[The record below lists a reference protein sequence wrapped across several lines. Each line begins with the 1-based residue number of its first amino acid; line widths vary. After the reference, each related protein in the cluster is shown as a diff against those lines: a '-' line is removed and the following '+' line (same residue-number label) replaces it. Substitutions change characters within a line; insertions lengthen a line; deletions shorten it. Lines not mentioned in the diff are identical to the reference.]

1 MKSKTLHTG
10 FFHPNHLLSQNVCL
24 RQPLGYQNLPT
35 TFWLHFLWTTNG
47 LLVWNETKHYM
58 IKNLT
63 HCCEILRNYGSNRQQ
78 QQLPLSSSSHV
89 NRFCMTS
96 LAEIITSRQSLSQCH
111 CTSKLGFWIS
121 GVQSFHHVRNSL
133 QLLQFKDNN
142 TKENARMLSVF
153 SPLLHAGRLLPIPY
167 HQPGR

>member
-1 MKSKTLHTG
+1 
-10 FFHPNHLLSQNVCL
+10 
-24 RQPLGYQNLPT
+24 
-35 TFWLHFLWTTNG
+35 
-47 LLVWNETKHYM
+47 M

-133 QLLQFKDNN
+133 QLLQSK
-142 TKENARMLSVF
+142 TIILKRMPGCCQFSHPFFMLVVF
-153 SPLLHAGRLLPIPY
+153 FRYHTTNQVGRRWNDIPTFSY
-167 HQPGR
+167 LETR